1 MSIVAESVKIRYLI
15 LLSLWKCLFVLMS
28 CARLIPMYNSNH
40 ACTSACMFILYVYFA
55 CLFCMS
61 ILHVYFACLF
71 CMSILHVYHVY
82 FAAFAGIF
90 YQHYT

>member
-1 MSIVAESVKIRYLI
+1 
-15 LLSLWKCLFVLMS
+15 
-28 CARLIPMYNSNH
+28 
-40 ACTSACMFILYVYFA
+40 MFILYVYFA